1 MTSAVAMRR
10 ARAGGF
16 TLIELLAVIVIISI
30 LAYFLLTNVTAAKA
44 TMQEKVTTA
53 RLKQIAAAI
62 SEYSDEKGDA
72 PPSTFPA
79 EWGPATDPIN
89 LGAEALYLALC
100 AEGQPGE
107 GRLDEDPINTDKDQA
122 AQRIA
127 GHQSLE
133 LFEFADDWG
142 NPIAYFNHRDY
153 ERKDEYLCFEQ
164 AVNEE
169 RQSTAVPRRNQ
180 KTGRWLGPRT
190 YQLISAGPNG
200 RFDTPGD
207 EEDDD
212 IVHAGG
218 G

>member
-30 LAYFLLTNVTAAKA
+30 LAYFLITNVSAAKG
-44 TMQEKVTTA
+44 TMQEKVTAA

-62 SEYSDEKGDA
+62 SEYTDEKGDA
-72 PPSTFPA
+72 PPSSFPA
-79 EWGPATDPIN
+79 EWGPSPDAIN

-142 NPIAYFNHRDY
+142 NPIAYFNHKDY
-153 ERKDEYLCFEQ
+153 ERKDAYLCFET
-164 AVNEE
+164 AAGEE
-169 RQSTAVPRRNQ
+169 RQSLAVARRNQ

-190 YQLISAGPNG
+190 FQLISAGPNG
-200 RFDTPGD
+200 RFDTPG
-207 EEDDD
+207 EEGDDD